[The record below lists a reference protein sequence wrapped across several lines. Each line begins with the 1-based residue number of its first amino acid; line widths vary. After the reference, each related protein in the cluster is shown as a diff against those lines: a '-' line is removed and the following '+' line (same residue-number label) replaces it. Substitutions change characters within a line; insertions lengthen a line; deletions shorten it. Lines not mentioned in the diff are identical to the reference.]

1 MLFLGLTLA
10 LFSAPLTTL
19 IKFSFQQEEYSHV
32 ILIPMLSASLLLLE
46 RKRMF
51 SRTET
56 QWAVAL
62 PLLVTGVL
70 VYSFGQRYSASLSQN
85 DHLSIATLGVVVIW
99 LSGFV
104 LCYGTRAFRTGLF
117 PLLFLFL
124 MVPIPDFLLNQAIVS
139 LQAGSAE
146 VSYAAFQL
154 IGLPVFRTGFIF
166 ALPGVTIEVAKEC
179 SGIRSSLALLILSL
193 LAGHLF
199 LRSAWAKAVLI
210 LAALPVLI
218 VKNGIRIV
226 TLSLL
231 SIYVDPGFLTGNLH
245 RQGGILFFLLALG
258 LLAPVLWLLHP
269 SGQGTGSKR
278 PGQ

>member
-1 MLFLGLTLA
+1 MTPPAAWHSSRRLADRSACFVLFLGLTLA

-99 LSGFV
+99 LSG
-104 LCYGTRAFRTGLF
+104 L
-117 PLLFLFL
+117 
-124 MVPIPDFLLNQAIVS
+124 
-139 LQAGSAE
+139 
-146 VSYAAFQL
+146 
-154 IGLPVFRTGFIF
+154 
-166 ALPGVTIEVAKEC
+166 
-179 SGIRSSLALLILSL
+179 
-193 LAGHLF
+193 
-199 LRSAWAKAVLI
+199 
-210 LAALPVLI
+210 
-218 VKNGIRIV
+218 
-226 TLSLL
+226 
-231 SIYVDPGFLTGNLH
+231 
-245 RQGGILFFLLALG
+245 
-258 LLAPVLWLLHP
+258 
-269 SGQGTGSKR
+269 
-278 PGQ
+278 